1 MLRRCFSAV
10 SKGPKAVRRPANEA
24 RRVTEKAERDALTT
38 APEPQAPAPYQEQ
51 LYQHFEQ
58 PQTMGQVLKTSCG
71 ALACPLAL
79 SSSVGS
85 SVRSWKKLQSHRCV
99 NGTGRSSLLQAM
111 RNNLKA
117 RRQHLLSCYTKIA
130 FEQLI
135 NEYTFD

>member
-58 PQTMGQVLKTSCG
+58 PQTMGQVLKSNFLWGIGMSLGFIVIGGIFRAFMEETPKPQMCEWDG
-71 ALACPLAL
+71 AFLVAP
-79 SSSVGS
+79 SDEE
-85 SVRSWKKLQSHRCV
+85 QS
-99 NGTGRSSLLQAM
+99 
-111 RNNLKA
+111 
-117 RRQHLLSCYTKIA
+117 
-130 FEQLI
+130 
-135 NEYTFD
+135 